1 MRTMR
6 LPTTFSSAA
15 AVTSA
20 IFCCTSMR
28 MGLRRRLKRIV
39 TSSRN
44 GMKASDISASFQS
57 RKNRMTEIAIIMTML
72 VVKKTRP

>member
-20 IFCCTSMR
+20 IFCCTSIRIGFKR
-28 MGLRRRLKRIV
+28 MLKRIV
-39 TSSRN
+39 TSRRN
-44 GMKASDISASFQS
+44 GMNARDISASFQS
-57 RKNRMTEIAIIMTML
+57 RKNRMTEMATIITML
-72 VVKKTRP
+72 VTKNTRP

>member
-20 IFCCTSMR
+20 IFCCTSLR
-28 MGLRRRLKRIV
+28 IGFRRRLKRIV

-44 GMKASDISASFQS
+44 GMKARESSASFQS
-57 RKNRMTEIAIIMTML
+57 MTRRMMEMATIMTML
-72 VVKKTRP
+72 VAKKTRP